1 MCEPFEDIFPEQ
13 EKFRNSVYLCFQ
25 KQTLK
30 AKVEGKEKQIKQ
42 SNIKD
47 HFRKL
52 VPAPCRREKKPTLLV
67 CCHIEYWP
75 VKDFNLAKL

>member
-30 AKVEGKEKQIKQ
+30 AKVEGKEKQSKAI
-42 SNIKD
+42 SRTI
-47 HFRKL
+47 L
-52 VPAPCRREKKPTLLV
+52 ES
-67 CCHIEYWP
+67 
-75 VKDFNLAKL
+75 